1 MRVSLDIP
9 TDAISYAFS
18 HDVRVRFAETDAMG
32 VAHHSSYIA
41 WLEVARVEFLRSL
54 GTPYPEIRAQGVDL
68 AVLELFMNYR
78 VSARF
83 DDLVTVHTRV
93 SKLKGATFQ
102 MDSCFA
108 SRIRSVLWA
117 QLSTEFST
125 LKVVPLACPPG
136 FESYSKGRKAQSLKT
151 GFRPS
156 ARAATDSSQ
165 FFVVRRT

>member
-9 TDAISYAFS
+9 NDATSYAFS
-18 HDVRVRFAETDAMG
+18 HDIRVRFAETDAMG

-54 GTPYPEIRAQGVDL
+54 GTPYPEIRTQGLDL

-102 MDSCFA
+102 MDYLLRVQDQISA
-108 SRIRSVLWA
+108 LGTTVHG
-117 QLSTEFST
+117 
-125 LKVVPLACPPG
+125 VVDPG
-136 FESYSKGRKAQSLKT
+136 GR
-151 GFRPS
+151 
-156 ARAATDSSQ
+156 AT
-165 FFVVRRT
+165 RMPAWLRELLERT

>member
-9 TDAISYAFS
+9 TDATSYAFS
-18 HDVRVRFAETDAMG
+18 HDIRVRFAETDAMG
-32 VAHHSSYIA
+32 VAHHSSYTA

-68 AVLELFMNYR
+68 AVLEIFMNYR

-102 MDSCFA
+102 MDYLLRVQDQISA
-108 SRIRSVLWA
+108 LGTTVHGVLDP
-117 QLSTEFST
+117 E
-125 LKVVPLACPPG
+125 
-136 FESYSKGRKAQSLKT
+136 GR
-151 GFRPS
+151 
-156 ARAATDSSQ
+156 AT
-165 FFVVRRT
+165 RMPAWLRELLEGA

>member
-9 TDAISYAFS
+9 TDATSYAFS
-18 HDVRVRFAETDAMG
+18 HDIRVRFAETDAMG
-32 VAHHSSYIA
+32 VAHHSSYTA

-68 AVLELFMNYR
+68 AVLELFMNYQ

-102 MDSCFA
+102 MDYLLRVQDQISA
-108 SRIRSVLWA
+108 LGTTVHG
-117 QLSTEFST
+117 
-125 LKVVPLACPPG
+125 VVDPG
-136 FESYSKGRKAQSLKT
+136 GR
-151 GFRPS
+151 
-156 ARAATDSSQ
+156 AT
-165 FFVVRRT
+165 RMPAWLRELLERT

>member
-9 TDAISYAFS
+9 TDATSYAFS
-18 HDVRVRFAETDAMG
+18 HDIRVRFAETDAMG
-32 VAHHSSYIA
+32 VAHHSSYTA

-68 AVLELFMNYR
+68 AVLEIFMNYR

-102 MDSCFA
+102 MDYLLRVQDQISA
-108 SRIRSVLWA
+108 LGTTVHG
-117 QLSTEFST
+117 
-125 LKVVPLACPPG
+125 VVDPG
-136 FESYSKGRKAQSLKT
+136 GR
-151 GFRPS
+151 
-156 ARAATDSSQ
+156 AT
-165 FFVVRRT
+165 RMPAWLRELLEGT

>member
-1 MRVSLDIP
+1 MRVSIDIP
-9 TDAISYAFS
+9 TDVNSYAFS
-18 HDVRVRFAETDAMG
+18 HDIRVRFAETDAMG

-68 AVLELFMNYR
+68 AVLEIFMNYR

-102 MDSCFA
+102 MDYLLRVQDQISA
-108 SRIRSVLWA
+108 LGTTVHGVLDPEGRATRIPAWLRELLEGA
-117 QLSTEFST
+117 
-125 LKVVPLACPPG
+125 
-136 FESYSKGRKAQSLKT
+136 
-151 GFRPS
+151 
-156 ARAATDSSQ
+156 
-165 FFVVRRT
+165 

>member
-1 MRVSLDIP
+1 MRVALDIP
-9 TDAISYAFS
+9 TDATSYAFS

-68 AVLELFMNYR
+68 AVLEIFMNYR

-102 MDSCFA
+102 MDYLLRVQDQISA
-108 SRIRSVLWA
+108 LGTTVHGVLDP
-117 QLSTEFST
+117 E
-125 LKVVPLACPPG
+125 
-136 FESYSKGRKAQSLKT
+136 GR
-151 GFRPS
+151 
-156 ARAATDSSQ
+156 AT
-165 FFVVRRT
+165 RMPAWLRELLEGA

>member
-18 HDVRVRFAETDAMG
+18 HDVRVRFAEIDAMG

-102 MDSCFA
+102 MDYLLRVQDQISA
-108 SRIRSVLWA
+108 LGTTVHGVLDP
-117 QLSTEFST
+117 E
-125 LKVVPLACPPG
+125 
-136 FESYSKGRKAQSLKT
+136 GR
-151 GFRPS
+151 
-156 ARAATDSSQ
+156 AT
-165 FFVVRRT
+165 RMPAWLRELLEGA

>member
-1 MRVSLDIP
+1 LRVSLDIP
-9 TDAISYAFS
+9 TDATSYAFS
-18 HDVRVRFAETDAMG
+18 HDIRVRFAETDAMG

-93 SKLKGATFQ
+93 SKLRGATFQ
-102 MDSCFA
+102 MDYLLRVQDQISA
-108 SRIRSVLWA
+108 LGTTVHGVLDP
-117 QLSTEFST
+117 E
-125 LKVVPLACPPG
+125 
-136 FESYSKGRKAQSLKT
+136 GR
-151 GFRPS
+151 
-156 ARAATDSSQ
+156 AT
-165 FFVVRRT
+165 RMPAWLRELLEGA